1 MITDSL
7 FPTTSF
13 FSAIGVEE
21 VHILVDGDACTS
33 GSFLNWQFTELKVKL
48 GFPLLAILGVIDE
61 AVPSGTL
68 SLLRARMCHNS
79 FPVFLS
85 A

>member
-7 FPTTSF
+7 F

-33 GSFLNWQFTELKVKL
+33 GSFLNWQFTELKVKF
-48 GFPLLAILGVIDE
+48 GCPVFAIIRVIVE

-68 SLLRARMCHNS
+68 FLLRARMCHNS
-79 FPVFLS
+79 FPVF
-85 A
+85 